1 MGLGVGPAFIGPKGG
16 VEFQGQKWRERP
28 STWVQLEGQ
37 MALENRT
44 WHLALTGVR
53 QALEASKVWLHL
65 AGQWGKRCG
74 PPPSPSAWQGGVA
87 PGLSGSQ
94 PQLCP
99 LPAEAW
105 P

>member
-44 WHLALTGVR
+44 QHLALTGVR
-53 QALEASKVWLHL
+53 QTLKAFKLASPGGAV
-65 AGQWGKRCG
+65 GKEMR
-74 PPPSPSAWQGGVA
+74 PPTIP
-87 PGLSGSQ
+87 
-94 PQLCP
+94 
-99 LPAEAW
+99 
-105 P
+105 